1 MAEILQGSDEWKQL
15 RCGKVTASR
24 IADVLAKRKDGK
36 PSAMRGNYLA
46 ELVAERMTG
55 KPSAHFQSKEM
66 LRGNEMEPQA
76 RAAYEFFADVD
87 VELVALVDH
96 PTIPMAAASP
106 DGLVGEGGLVE
117 FKNPNTST
125 HIETLLGAPV
135 DRDYL
140 LQMQWQLACTGR
152 QWVDFV
158 SYDES
163 MPEHLR
169 LFVKRFERDD
179 VLIAEVEKE
188 VSAFLSELRAKE
200 EKLIRLYS
208 PYKPVD
214 DGTSLAM
221 AG

>member
-1 MAEILQGSDEWKQL
+1 MGEILQGSDEWKQL

-66 LRGNEMEPQA
+66 LRGNEMEPKA
-76 RAAYEFFADVD
+76 RAAYEFYADVD
-87 VELVALVDH
+87 VELVALIDH
-96 PTIPMAAASP
+96 PTISMAAASP
-106 DGLVGEGGLVE
+106 DGLVGKDGLVE

-140 LQMQWQLACTGR
+140 LQMQWQMACTGR

-158 SYDES
+158 SYDEC
-163 MPEHLR
+163 MPDHLQ
-169 LFVKRFERDD
+169 LFVKRFERDGA
-179 VLIAEVEKE
+179 LIAEVEKE